1 MITDAS
7 YAASGQTLK
16 VVIAHIK
23 LSLIPMQA
31 GPRIDTR
38 IARATEGRI
47 DAVIVRFAEDFA
59 GPLGCHRCLVRRLE

>member
-7 YAASGQTLK
+7 HAAAGQTLK
-16 VVIAHIK
+16 VVITHIE
-23 LSLIPMQA
+23 LCLVPMQA

-47 DAVIVRFAEDFA
+47 DAVIVRFAEDLA
-59 GPLGCHRCLVRRLE
+59 GPLGRHRRLIR